1 MQRTEPRQVLRGATA
16 VVITM
21 VIAVPAAFIM
31 IAMSVV
37 VHEAV
42 IRPTAVLGTSVVA
55 SLIGSWAADGLSRDG
70 RRTLVNQVVARSLL
84 WGLIPAALISL
95 TTFLGTPV
103 RPVVW
108 GSLVVAY
115 ASVVGVILA
124 FRHRSE
130 ETPPPARTLPTFWWL
145 AGTVAAVAVVI
156 FMASLFGLTGA

>member
-1 MQRTEPRQVLRGATA
+1 MQHTEPRQMLRGATA

-55 SLIGSWAADGLSRDG
+55 SLIGSWAADWLTRDG
-70 RRTLVNQVVARSLL
+70 KRTLVNQVATRSLL
-84 WGLIPAALISL
+84 WSLIPAALISL

-108 GSLVVAY
+108 GSLVVVY

-156 FMASLFGLTGA
+156 FIASLFGLTGA